1 MLTMFLSAI
10 CALSVNASAVEAQSD
25 TLERYV
31 INGVQVAK
39 FDGSQLVGK
48 TVSDYKVAVAATN
61 AAGQVV
67 RVHLICTDGQKVK
80 DIKGATATE
89 GVKVGDDKT
98 EFTVNGKKFTN
109 ASVSVISTTAVYII
123 DGKVCDKEALNR
135 IKPESI
141 VSMTV
146 NKPGSKEAVKLSGKD
161 NVTVI
166 EVVTKK

>member
-1 MLTMFLSAI
+1 MFLSAI
-10 CALSVNASAVEAQSD
+10 CALSVNASAVEAQAD

-31 INGVQVAK
+31 INGQQVAK

-48 TVSDYKVAVAATN
+48 TVSDYKVAVAEGN
-61 AAGQVV
+61 ADGQVI
-67 RVHLICTDGQKVK
+67 RLHLINTNGQKVK
-80 DIKGATATE
+80 DIKSVTATE
-89 GVKVGDDKT
+89 GVKVGNEKT
-98 EFTVNGKKFTN
+98 EFTVNGKKYTN
-109 ASVSVISTTAVYII
+109 ASVTVVSTTAVYII
-123 DGKVCDKEALNR
+123 DGKPCDKEALNK